1 MTDQPV
7 ADETPK
13 KVPDMTKVR
22 EAKKRKQQERDST
35 LSDLKSQVSS
45 MATLM
50 KTEKPA
56 MKPDVKPDVE
66 SDEES
71 DEPTVVTRKKQK
83 MDPDT
88 PSLKSEVLKTAIVA
102 LLGLGTW
109 YVSNIMFTPPKT
121 NVIERIAAPV
131 IPPVSAPPTRQPEP
145 IKKKIGA
152 SGLLE

>member
-1 MTDQPV
+1 MVDQPA

-22 EAKKRKQQERDST
+22 EAKKRKQQERDTT

-45 MATLM
+45 MATM
-50 KTEKPA
+50 MKPA
-56 MKPDVKPDVE
+56 KSDVKADVKPDE
-66 SDEES
+66 DSDEES
-71 DEPTVVTRKKQK
+71 DGPTVVTRKKQK
-83 MDPDT
+83 IDQDT
-88 PSLKSEVLKTAIVA
+88 PSLKSEVFKTAIVA

-121 NVIERIAAPV
+121 NVIERIAAPI
-131 IPPVSAPPTRQPEP
+131 IPPVSTPPTRQPEP
-145 IKKKIGA
+145 IKKKIGH

>member
-1 MTDQPV
+1 MIDQPA

-22 EAKKRKQQERDST
+22 EAKKRKQQERDTT
-35 LSDLKSQVSS
+35 LSDLKNQVSS
-45 MATLM
+45 MATM
-50 KTEKPA
+50 MKPA
-56 MKPDVKPDVE
+56 KSDVKPDE
-66 SDEES
+66 DSDEES

-83 MDPDT
+83 MDTDT
-88 PSLKSEVLKTAIVA
+88 PSLKSEVFKTAIVA

-131 IPPVSAPPTRQPEP
+131 IPPVSTPPTRQPEP
-145 IKKKIGA
+145 IKKKIGH

>member
-1 MTDQPV
+1 MIDQPA

-22 EAKKRKQQERDST
+22 EAKKRKQQERDTT
-35 LSDLKSQVSS
+35 LSDLKNQVSS
-45 MATLM
+45 MATM
-50 KTEKPA
+50 MKPA
-56 MKPDVKPDVE
+56 KSDVKPDE
-66 SDEES
+66 DSDEES

-83 MDPDT
+83 MDTDT
-88 PSLKSEVLKTAIVA
+88 PSLKSEVFKTAIVA

-145 IKKKIGA
+145 IKKKIGH